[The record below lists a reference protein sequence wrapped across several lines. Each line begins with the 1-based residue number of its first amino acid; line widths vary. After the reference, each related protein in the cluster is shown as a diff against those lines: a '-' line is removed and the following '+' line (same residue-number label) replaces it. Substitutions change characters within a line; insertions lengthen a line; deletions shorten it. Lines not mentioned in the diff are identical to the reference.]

1 VPILPPDPAEVELME
16 ILRQVSVVLENKP
29 GRLADLLSALAR
41 AKVNVLALTI
51 MSHHEQ
57 GVLRFLPDDLAK
69 TTRIL
74 KDLGAPHTETEVLV
88 VEVRNQ
94 PGALAQVCEVL
105 GAGHVNIEYA
115 YSSTGRRGGKTTA
128 VLKVANTEKAV
139 RLLGEGA
146 RGAPR
151 RRPEPRFVR
160 DQRTYQPRR

>member
-1 VPILPPDPAEVELME
+1 ME
-16 ILRQVSVVLENKP
+16 ILRQVSVILENKP

-41 AKVNVLALTI
+41 QKVNLLALTI

-57 GVLRFLPDDLAK
+57 GVLRFVANDLAQ
-69 TTRIL
+69 TARVL
-74 KDLGAPHTETEVLV
+74 KDLGVPHTETEVLV
-88 VEVRNQ
+88 VELRNQ

-146 RGAPR
+146 RGTPR
-151 RRPEPRFVR
+151 RRLERRPVR
-160 DQRTYQPRR
+160 DQRTYLPRR